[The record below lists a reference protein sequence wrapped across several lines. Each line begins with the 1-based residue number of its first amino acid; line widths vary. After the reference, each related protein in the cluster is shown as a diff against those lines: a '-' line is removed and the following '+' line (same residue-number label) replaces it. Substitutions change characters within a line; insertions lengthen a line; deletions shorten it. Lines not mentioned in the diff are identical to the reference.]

1 MSNQSLY
8 AMYVI
13 GKVESNNNWSS
24 VNFHDPIT
32 IGMMQWY
39 GTRAYGLL
47 NRGRSADPT
56 GWSNFKNSA
65 NSLASQVESNSAN
78 WNLRYLTQSEGN
90 AWIEWSKRV
99 ENHAFQQA
107 QWEEDYHDYSGVC
120 DRYGFPASN
129 IKERIFFMS
138 MYHQSPVSAFRV
150 IGSVSSTASLDLLHS
165 AALNDQ
171 VLGSYKNRYNT
182 VYDLLKNWD
191 GQSAPPDFGQSGD
204 VNTSPG
210 GNAPTISGTSDKTAW
225 IHVKQ
230 NTIYLHDNGKIRTFY
245 PSSAQNYIEKFSQ
258 GTPVDNNNQTDHG
271 SDTGSG
277 SSSKV
282 VEWVK
287 SRIGKYDYS
296 QGPGRLNPDSTG
308 YTDCSGLWWRAYMDV
323 TGVDVG
329 TYTGT
334 MAQKGTLI
342 ADSNNTTI
350 QEAIS
355 KVKSGDLLLLGK
367 RPIFDHVEGF
377 VSDGQAQ
384 TLSHGGPGKGPN
396 YRNAIE
402 EIPYFGNSWQIRRY
416 V

>member
-129 IKERIFFMS
+129 VKERIFFMS

-150 IGSVSSTASLDLLHS
+150 IGSVSSTANINLLHS

-171 VLGSYKNRYNT
+171 VLGNYKNRYNT

-204 VNTSPG
+204 VDSSPG

-245 PSSAQNYIEKFSQ
+245 PSSAQNYIEKFNQ
-258 GTPVDNNNQTDHG
+258 GTPVDNNNQTEHG

-287 SRIGKYDYS
+287 ARIGKYDYS

-329 TYTGT
+329 TYTGA

-396 YRNAIE
+396 YQNAIE
-402 EIPYFGNSWQIRRY
+402 EIPYFNNSWQIRRY

>member
-39 GTRAYGLL
+39 GTRAYSLL

-65 NSLASQVESNSAN
+65 SNLASQVESNSAN
-78 WNLRYLTQSEGN
+78 WNLRYLTQAEGN

-107 QWEEDYHDYSGVC
+107 QWEDDYHDYSGVC

-150 IGSVSSTASLDLLHS
+150 IGSVSSTANLDLLHS
-165 AALNDQ
+165 AALNDS
-171 VLGSYKNRYNT
+171 VLGNYKNRYNT

-204 VNTSPG
+204 VDTSPG
-210 GNAPTISGTSDKTAW
+210 GNTPTISGTSDKTAW

-245 PSSAQNYIEKFSQ
+245 PSSAQNYIEKFNQ
-258 GTPVDNNNQTDHG
+258 GTPVDNNNQTEHG

-287 SRIGKYDYS
+287 ARIGKYDYS

-329 TYTGT
+329 NYTGA
-334 MAQKGTLI
+334 MAAKGNLI
-342 ADSNNTTI
+342 ADSSSMSI
-350 QEAIS
+350 QDAIK
-355 KVKSGDLLLLGK
+355 KVKSGDLLLLGS
-367 RPIFDHVEGF
+367 RPYFDHVEGF
-377 VSDGQAQ
+377 VADGQAQ

-396 YRNAIE
+396 YQNAIE
-402 EIPYFGNSWQIRRY
+402 EIPYFNNSWQIRRY
-416 V
+416 I